1 MNLVESR
8 KSFFPLF
15 IDLTNKDCLVVGG
28 GKIALRKVKSLVEY
42 GARVIVI
49 APYILPEIID
59 LDIEAEKRVFKVEDI
74 KDKFLVV
81 AATDDEN
88 LNEMIVDLCEDN
100 NILVNNITSKVYMSA
115 RFTAHID
122 TNEYQIAVSAKG
134 NPKESV
140 KLKKELIEYLKNR
153 VKEKD

>member
-1 MNLVESR
+1 ESR

>member
-1 MNLVESR
+1 MESR

-59 LDIEAEKRVFKVEDI
+59 LDIEVEKRVFKVEDI

>member
-1 MNLVESR
+1 MESR

-15 IDLTNKDCLVVGG
+15 IDLTNKECLVVGG
-28 GKIALRKVKSLVEY
+28 GNIALRKVKSLVEY
-42 GARVIVI
+42 GARVIVV
-49 APYILPEIID
+49 APYILPEIVE

-134 NPKESV
+134 NPRESV

-153 VKEKD
+153 VK

>member
-1 MNLVESR
+1 MESK

-28 GKIALRKVKSLVEY
+28 GNIALRKVKSLVEY

-49 APYILPEIID
+49 APYILPQISE
-59 LDIEAEKRVFKVEDI
+59 LDVEAEKRVFKVEDI

-88 LNEMIVDLCEDN
+88 LNEMIVDLCENN

-122 TNEYQIAVSAKG
+122 TDEYQVAVSAKG

>member
-1 MNLVESR
+1 MESR

-49 APYILPEIID
+49 APYILPEIIG

>member
-1 MNLVESR
+1 MESR

-88 LNEMIVDLCEDN
+88 LNEM
-100 NILVNNITSKVYMSA
+100 
-115 RFTAHID
+115 
-122 TNEYQIAVSAKG
+122 
-134 NPKESV
+134 
-140 KLKKELIEYLKNR
+140 
-153 VKEKD
+153 

>member
-1 MNLVESR
+1 MESR

>member
-1 MNLVESR
+1 MESK

-49 APYILPEIID
+49 APYILPQIAE
-59 LDIEAEKRVFKVEDI
+59 LDVEAEKRIFKVEDI
-74 KDKFLVV
+74 KGKFLVV

-122 TNEYQIAVSAKG
+122 TDEYQVAVSAKG